1 VTTVAA
7 VALTLAALTGTAS
20 WHRRLPL
27 RVRTA
32 LVLATVL
39 LLVTA
44 FLLLAG
50 EAGAAGGAGEVGDRL
65 RGQAPRSLQEAVGW
79 LLVGWL
85 AAAGGGP
92 LAEVVLRMASGR
104 RFVQALRDGSWR
116 LTASDGSSSAGQ
128 DEDDALE
135 ADQDAAAQE
144 LRGGAM
150 IGVLERLAVAGALL
164 AGASQGL
171 ALVVA
176 VKALGRYPELRTAG
190 ASERFI
196 IGTLVSLL
204 WAAAAA
210 GTGLLLLA

>member
-1 VTTVAA
+1 MTTVAA
-7 VALTLAALTGTAS
+7 VCLAVAALAGTVA

-39 LLVTA
+39 LLVGA
-44 FLLLAG
+44 FLLLATG
-50 EAGAAGGAGEVGDRL
+50 DGDVVDRL
-65 RGQAPRSLQEAVGW
+65 RARAPRSLAQALAW

-92 LAEVVLRMASGR
+92 LVEVVLRMASGR
-104 RFVQALRDGSWR
+104 LFLRALRDGSR
-116 LTASDGSSSAGQ
+116 RGAGEHGSGEQ
-128 DEDDALE
+128 GVDQVLE
-135 ADQDAAAQE
+135 ADQEAAASE

-196 IGTLVSLL
+196 IGTLASLL
-204 WAAAAA
+204 WASAAA
-210 GTGLLLLA
+210 GTGLLLLE

>member
-1 VTTVAA
+1 MTTAAAVGLVLAAATGTVA
-7 VALTLAALTGTAS
+7 
-20 WHRRLPL
+20 WHRRLSL
-27 RVRTA
+27 RLRTA
-32 LVLATVL
+32 LVLATVV
-39 LLVTA
+39 LLVAA
-44 FLLLAG
+44 FLL
-50 EAGAAGGAGEVGDRL
+50 AAGDADRAVVDRL
-65 RGQAPRSLQEAVGW
+65 ALHVPLTVQRALAW
-79 LLVGWL
+79 LLVAWL

-104 RFVQALRDGSWR
+104 LFLEALRMGSWR
-116 LTASDGSSSAGQ
+116 AADRGAPDPAAQVVGQ
-128 DEDDALE
+128 ALE
-135 ADQDAAAQE
+135 ADQDAAAQD

-196 IGTLVSLL
+196 IGTLASLL
-204 WAAAAA
+204 WASAVA
-210 GTGLLLLA
+210 GTGLLLFS

>member
-1 VTTVAA
+1 VTAAAVVGLVVAA
-7 VALTLAALTGTAS
+7 STGTLA
-20 WHRRLPL
+20 WHRRLSL
-27 RVRTA
+27 RTRTA
-32 LVLATVL
+32 LVLVTVL
-39 LLVTA
+39 LLVA
-44 FLLLAG
+44 VFL
-50 EAGAAGGAGEVGDRL
+50 GAAAEADQSVVDRMQA
-65 RGQAPRSLQEAVGW
+65 RGPVSVRQALAW

-104 RFVQALRDGSWR
+104 LFLQALRAGGWR
-116 LTASDGSSSAGQ
+116 RSPAGDQ
-128 DEDDALE
+128 EDAQVVDQALE
-135 ADQDAAAQE
+135 DDQDAAAQD

-164 AGASQGL
+164 TGASQGL

-196 IGTLVSLL
+196 IGTLASLL
-204 WAAAAA
+204 WAACVA
-210 GTGLLLLA
+210 GTGRLLFP

>member
-1 VTTVAA
+1 MTTAA
-7 VALTLAALTGTAS
+7 ALALGLAALAGTVA

-27 RVRTA
+27 RTRTA
-32 LVLATVL
+32 LVGVSVL
-39 LLVTA
+39 LLLGA
-44 FLLLAG
+44 FALLA
-50 EAGAAGGAGEVGDRL
+50 AAAQAVDGVASHVPVTL
-65 RGQAPRSLQEAVGW
+65 RQAAAW

-104 RFVQALRDGSWR
+104 LFLRALRQGSWR
-116 LTASDGSSSAGQ
+116 PGASR
-128 DEDDALE
+128 DEQPAEPGVDAALE

-150 IGVLERLAVAGALL
+150 IGVLERLAVAGAVL
-164 AGASQGL
+164 AGAASGI

-196 IGTLVSLL
+196 IGTLASLL
-204 WAAAAA
+204 WATAVA
-210 GTGLLLLA
+210 GTGLLLLR

>member
-1 VTTVAA
+1 MTTVAA
-7 VALTLAALTGTAS
+7 VILTLAALTGTAP

-39 LLVTA
+39 LLVAA
-44 FLLLAG
+44 FLLLA
-50 EAGAAGGAGEVGDRL
+50 AGADGLGDVDDRL
-65 RGQAPRSLQEAVGW
+65 RGQAPRSLREAAGW

-116 LTASDGSSSAGQ
+116 LTAAGDGPSDRQGE
-128 DEDDALE
+128 DEVLE

>member
-1 VTTVAA
+1 MTTAA
-7 VALTLAALTGTAS
+7 TLALGLASLAGTLA

-27 RVRTA
+27 RTRTA
-32 LVLATVL
+32 LVVLGAL

-44 FLLLAG
+44 FLLLA
-50 EAGAAGGAGEVGDRL
+50 AAAGEVVDGRASHVPVTL
-65 RGQAPRSLQEAVGW
+65 RQAAAW

-104 RFVQALRDGSWR
+104 LFLRALREGSWR
-116 LTASDGSSSAGQ
+116 PGPAR
-128 DEDDALE
+128 DDQPGEPGVDAALE
-135 ADQDAAAQE
+135 ADVDAAAQE

-150 IGVLERLAVAGALL
+150 IGVLERLAVAGAVL
-164 AGASQGL
+164 AGAASGL

-196 IGTLVSLL
+196 IGTLTSLL
-204 WAAAAA
+204 WATAVS
-210 GTGLLLLA
+210 GTGLLLLR

>member
-1 VTTVAA
+1 MTTVAA
-7 VALTLAALTGTAS
+7 VCLAVAALAGTVA

-39 LLVTA
+39 LLVGA
-44 FLLLAG
+44 FLLLATG
-50 EAGAAGGAGEVGDRL
+50 DGDVVDRL
-65 RGQAPRSLQEAVGW
+65 RARAPRSLAQALAW

-104 RFVQALRDGSWR
+104 LFLRALRDGSR
-116 LTASDGSSSAGQ
+116 RGAGEHGSGEQ
-128 DEDDALE
+128 GVDQVLE
-135 ADQDAAAQE
+135 ADQEAAASE

-196 IGTLVSLL
+196 IGTLASLL
-204 WAAAAA
+204 WASAAA
-210 GTGLLLLA
+210 GTGLLLLE